1 MNKLIIA
8 YIIGFTFLNLNAQN
22 SEETTSS
29 NITTFKNYLVFKT
42 NISTQNESFSV
53 FDGEEKY
60 SIEALNAFKLQLAAN
75 YRFLGLSLS
84 FSPLDKSSEFKSK
97 FIPHHNEHS
106 NKCKK

>member
-60 SIEALNAFKLQLAAN
+60 SIEA
-75 YRFLGLSLS
+75 
-84 FSPLDKSSEFKSK
+84 
-97 FIPHHNEHS
+97 
-106 NKCKK
+106 